1 LYEKTQAQTPND
13 ARILIPPGLFEFRM
27 RARRAVYVDW
37 KCAPMKGDEASEWK
51 RRMLAAMGTSD
62 FPARGY
68 ALPGRSDALYY
79 ARPLAGLVEL
89 ARREGMTHLL
99 VRKSQVGRSPAGAT
113 LAFTWGPFAML
124 KLAPQA
130 AGR

>member
-1 LYEKTQAQTPND
+1 
-13 ARILIPPGLFEFRM
+13 
-27 RARRAVYVDW
+27 
-37 KCAPMKGDEASEWK
+37 
-51 RRMLAAMGTSD
+51 MLAAMGTSD